1 MTARYIARRRGWP
14 AKAVIAAGVL
24 LVLLVAA
31 VPVALLVGLILMLFG
46 HVVGGLA
53 LFGGSVLLAVSAI
66 MIAGVSGVRHVRK
79 LVSSHGYRVVQL
91 RQGDYDYD

>member
-1 MTARYIARRRGWP
+1 M
-14 AKAVIAAGVL
+14 IAAGVL
-24 LVLLVAA
+24 VVLLVAA
-31 VPVALLVGLILMLFG
+31 VPVALLVGVILMLFG

-53 LFGGSVLLAVSAI
+53 LFGGSVFLAISAV

-79 LVSSHGYRVVQL
+79 LVSNRAYRVVQL